1 VPVCIA
7 NAGSA
12 DQNARIDMSG
22 WKHRWLLVA
31 EALVAASS
39 FALSVQGGRWWT
51 IGDVEVGPLGSRSP
65 FGGLGGLVW
74 AGGSARWERFGAA
87 TWGAGMIAMFVLIV
101 VAGARAA
108 NRVPRLA
115 AKTALVAIAT
125 AALAATGFL
134 AARPVNGFPFE
145 LGRGVALFGAGVGF
159 GVLAS
164 VGVLRR
170 VAG

>member
-1 VPVCIA
+1 MRR
-7 NAGSA
+7 S
-12 DQNARIDMSG
+12 DMSG
-22 WKHRWLLVA
+22 WKHRWFVVA
-31 EALVAASS
+31 GALVGASS

-51 IGDVEVGPLGSRSP
+51 LGDVEIGPLGSKTP
-65 FGGLGGLVW
+65 FGGPGGLSW
-74 AGGSARWERFGAA
+74 AGSSVRWVRFGAA

-101 VAGARAA
+101 VAGALAA

-125 AALAATGFL
+125 AALVAAGFL

-145 LGRGVALFGAGVGF
+145 LGRGVALFGAGVMF

-164 VGVLRR
+164 AGVLRR
-170 VAG
+170 GAG